1 MLKTETLVYECLKDN
16 RKAQRQL
23 YDLLAPVVYGVC
35 QRYST
40 NKYHADDLFQEAFI
54 RVFKKLYLFDQNKG
68 TLEAWAS
75 RVTLNV
81 VLAQY
86 RDKHLKESEAIDD
99 ELNLHS
105 KETSVVE
112 NMTFQEMLDLVNTL
126 PDKQKIVF
134 NLFAVEGYSHKEIA
148 EALQIDEGTSRSQ
161 LNKARKNLKMKYT
174 VINAIE

>member
-1 MLKTETLVYECLKDN
+1 M
-16 RKAQRQL
+16 
-23 YDLLAPVVYGVC
+23 
-35 QRYST
+35 
-40 NKYHADDLFQEAFI
+40 
-54 RVFKKLYLFDQNKG
+54 
-68 TLEAWAS
+68 
-75 RVTLNV
+75 
-81 VLAQY
+81 
-86 RDKHLKESEAIDD
+86 KESEAIDD